1 MLIWDRLV
9 RSWHWCLV
17 AVVVANY
24 WFLEGGDDLHNYAG
38 YTIFALMILRLGW
51 GIWGRNPYALLKSFV
66 PTPAAIRKHLVE
78 LRAGSNQHS
87 AGHNPL
93 GALFIYFVFFA
104 IAYLSVTGWMHEEID
119 ALFGNDF
126 LQNSHR
132 WVSDALIIGAGIHLT
147 AVLVMQKFTRTPLIK
162 TMITGKR

>member
-1 MLIWDRLV
+1 MVIWDRLV

-38 YTIFALMILRLGW
+38 YALFALMILRLSW
-51 GIWGRNPYALLKSFV
+51 GVWGRNPHALLVNFV
-66 PTPAAIRKHLVE
+66 PTPAAIREHFND
-78 LRAGSNQHS
+78 LRSGVKEHP

-93 GALFIYFVFFA
+93 GALFICFVFLS
-104 IAYLSVTGWMHEEID
+104 IAYLSITGWLHEEVD
-119 ALFGNDF
+119 TLFGNDF
-126 LQNSHR
+126 LQNTHR
-132 WVSDALIIGAGIHLT
+132 WVSDALMIGAGIHI
-147 AVLVMQKFTRTPLIK
+147 AGVLVMQKLTGTPLIK

>member
-38 YTIFALMILRLGW
+38 YAIFALMILRLGW
-51 GIWGRNPYALLKSFV
+51 GIWGPNPYALFSNFV
-66 PTPAAIRKHLVE
+66 PTPDAIRQHLTAM
-78 LRAGSNQHS
+78 RAGSNQHS

-104 IAYLSVTGWMHEEID
+104 IAYLSVTGWLHEEVD

-132 WVSDALIIGAGIHLT
+132 WVSDALMIAAGIHLT
-147 AVLVMQKFTRTPLIK
+147 AVLVMQKLTGTPLIT

>member
-9 RSWHWCLV
+9 RSWHWFLV

-24 WFLEGGDDLHNYAG
+24 WFLEGGDNLHNYAG
-38 YTIFALMILRLGW
+38 YAVFALMILRLGW
-51 GIWGRNPYALLKSFV
+51 GVWGRNPYALLKNFV
-66 PTPAAIRKHLVE
+66 PTPSAIREHLNL
-78 LRAGSNQHS
+78 LRSGANEHL

-93 GALFIYFVFFA
+93 GAVFIYFVFLA
-104 IAYLSVTGWMHEEID
+104 ISYLSITGWLHEEVD

-126 LQNSHR
+126 LQNTHR
-132 WVSDALIIGAGIHLT
+132 WVADALVIAASIHIT
-147 AVLVMQKFTRTPLIK
+147 AILVMQKLTGISLIR